1 MRYSL
6 RWREFNALVSEL
18 DIGFVTRITNNEIM
32 SYGIALV
39 YEGKVLMLQRKCSY
53 ALSSVLCGRYNNVS
67 LFHYLHEMSAD
78 EVAQLETIISDVLPS
93 LSRSQKDRLNV
104 LKSHITTIKSIISD
118 AVHDTYE
125 ELVIPSGAMLPGES
139 MMDTALRELRE
150 ETGIIP
156 DGEHVGTH
164 NVVTIAPH
172 GDVYSNVIFV
182 IKQSEKIDRIK
193 LSNEFTSYR
202 WIGRDD
208 LHLIHSEPL
217 RDIIKMII
225 ATL

>member
-6 RWREFNALVSEL
+6 RWREFNSLVAEL
-18 DIGFVTRITNNEIM
+18 DIGFVTRITNREIM

-53 ALSSVLCGRYNNVS
+53 ALSSILCGRYNNTS
-67 LFHYLHEMSAD
+67 LFQYLHEMSAD
-78 EVAQLETIISDVLPS
+78 EFENLETTIADSMPIL
-93 LSRSQKDRLNV
+93 LKSQRDRLNV
-104 LKSHITTIKSIISD
+104 LRAHITSIKSSISD
-118 AVHDTYE
+118 AVHDTYD
-125 ELVIPSGAMLPGES
+125 ELVIPSGGMIHGES
-139 MMDTALRELRE
+139 MMETALRELCE
-150 ETGIIP
+150 ETGITP
-156 DGEHVGTH
+156 DGDHVGTR

-172 GDVYSNVIFV
+172 GDIYSNVIFI

-202 WIGRDD
+202 WVGSDD

-217 RDIIKMII
+217 RDIIKTIVS
-225 ATL
+225 